1 MRDKFIVCI
10 TQLARYFR
18 INRFLNFWL
27 KQFPCHRFLSESE
40 IHYRL
45 CSYASL
51 GLEKEIM
58 HIRGYDQAILR
69 QGLKTFVDLGCNIG
83 LFACR
88 AAHLVRSP
96 NLKALLVD
104 ANPRVL
110 EEVEWHL
117 KRNQFKNM
125 VPVLGVVGV
134 SDSRDKIEF
143 FLNDF
148 NVCSSVSQEVVKAS
162 PKYSRWEKIEVP
174 VLSVEKL
181 WQQHFPNEARCNL
194 LKIDIEGAELD
205 FLEKEKEFLKRVD
218 ALVVEWHKL
227 QVDFIKLSGVLAEQN
242 FKMETIFEENEQ
254 VGVGY
259 FVRN

>member
-1 MRDKFIVCI
+1 MKNKII
-10 TQLARYFR
+10 TWMTQLARFFC
-18 INRFLNFWL
+18 INRLLNFWL
-27 KQFPCHRFLSESE
+27 RQFPCYRFLAGSE
-40 IHYRL
+40 IQYRL
-45 CSYASL
+45 RSYASL

-58 HIRGYDQAILR
+58 QAKGYDRAIL
-69 QGLKTFVDLGCNIG
+69 QKELKTFVDLGCNIG

-88 AAHLVRSP
+88 AAHLTHHP
-96 NLKALLVD
+96 DLKALLID
-104 ANPRVL
+104 ANPRIL
-110 EEVEWHL
+110 EETRWHL

-125 VPVLGVVGV
+125 IPIWGVVGV
-134 SDSRDKIEF
+134 SESRGKIEF

-148 NVCSSVSQEVVKAS
+148 NVCSSVSPAVVKAS

-174 VLSVEKL
+174 VLWVEKL

-218 ALVVEWHKL
+218 ALIVEWHKL
-227 QVDFIKLSGVLAEQN
+227 QVNFIKLSEVLAEQN

-254 VGVGY
+254 VGVSY
-259 FVRN
+259 FVKN